1 MSTILSLKDI
11 ETKHDVYRLKDC
23 MKKFYE
29 SLREH
34 VAKITNFKKEK
45 NELNNKRTARII

>member
-1 MSTILSLKDI
+1 MSTSWVFNHI
-11 ETKHDVYRLKDC
+11 ENKHTLYGEKDC

-34 VAKITNFKKEK
+34 ANNIIDLKK
-45 NELNNKRTARII
+45 N